1 MSGLVD
7 PRVQA
12 ALVGAGI
19 VAIGWIFNGWQN
31 RMRDRRRRLERVQDV
46 QTALLAE
53 ITHYVQTLKLFDL
66 NATWSRIVTAMEE
79 DDSYVPVVAS
89 ERNDTLFKA
98 VISEIHVLPEPVIAP
113 VMAYY
118 NQVFAVEAMIE
129 DLRSDLFHNMDQVQ
143 RIAMYTD
150 YIALKQE
157 ALVRGE
163 IAMNALRDSTQAPR
177 ISNRAAALSD
187 QS

>member
-1 MSGLVD
+1 M
-7 PRVQA
+7 
-12 ALVGAGI
+12 
-19 VAIGWIFNGWQN
+19 
-31 RMRDRRRRLERVQDV
+31 
-46 QTALLAE
+46 
-53 ITHYVQTLKLFDL
+53 
-66 NATWSRIVTAMEE
+66 
-79 DDSYVPVVAS
+79 
-89 ERNDTLFKA
+89 
-98 VISEIHVLPEPVIAP
+98 LPEPVIAP